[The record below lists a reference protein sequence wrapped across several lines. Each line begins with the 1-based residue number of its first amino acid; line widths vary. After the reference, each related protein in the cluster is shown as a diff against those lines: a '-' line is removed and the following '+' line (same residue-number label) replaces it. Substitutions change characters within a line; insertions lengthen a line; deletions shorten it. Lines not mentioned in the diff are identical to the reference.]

1 MRFLRSSLSLLI
13 GIGSVSALGCGGA
26 TEPSLAMSYDLVS
39 YEGQALPVETGTVV
53 EVSTQPGGP
62 SSLCGDRLTGMH
74 LQFVTG
80 SSFTQTES
88 RLLVCDDGRPDAPS
102 SIVTNGT
109 YQASGATLE
118 LDVDLGGGFSQHAL
132 ARMSGDALVVYRRE
146 ISNGAGLSVVTQAPL
161 GFVATR

>member
-1 MRFLRSSLSLLI
+1 
-13 GIGSVSALGCGGA
+13 
-26 TEPSLAMSYDLVS
+26 MSYDLVS
-39 YEGQALPVETGTVV
+39 YEGQALPVETRAFV

-102 SIVTNGT
+102 SSKTDGT
-109 YQASGATLE
+109 YQVNAATLE
-118 LDVDLGGGFSQHAL
+118 LTVDLGGGFSQHAL
-132 ARMSGDALVVYRRE
+132 ARLDGDALFVYRRE
-146 ISNGAGLSVVTQAPL
+146 ISNGAGLSTVTQAPL
-161 GFVATR
+161 AFVATR